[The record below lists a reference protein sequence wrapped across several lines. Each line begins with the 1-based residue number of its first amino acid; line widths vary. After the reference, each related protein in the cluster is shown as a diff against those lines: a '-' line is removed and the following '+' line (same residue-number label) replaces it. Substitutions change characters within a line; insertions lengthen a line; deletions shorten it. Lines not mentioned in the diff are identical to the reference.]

1 MIIGKLSDTEL
12 CESVHP
18 NLARALQWLQS
29 TDLAALPPGRV
40 EIDGDRLYA
49 IAIQGSATPRAQG
62 KLEIHRRYVDVQYAL
77 GAGESFGWRPTAE
90 CAQPAGDFDAEKGA
104 GFFLDA
110 PVAWYPLAPET
121 FAIFFPGDAH
131 APGLGEGDLH
141 KVVVKV
147 LLVA

>member
-1 MIIGKLSDTEL
+1 MDSTGS
-12 CESVHP
+12 SY
-18 NLARALQWLQS
+18 LQTGVW
-29 TDLAALPPGRV
+29 
-40 EIDGDRLYA
+40 E
-49 IAIQGSATPRAQG
+49 
-62 KLEIHRRYVDVQYAL
+62 
-77 GAGESFGWRPTAE
+77 
-90 CAQPAGDFDAEKGA
+90 FDAEKGA

>member
-12 CESVHP
+12 YEDLHP
-18 NLARALQWLQS
+18 ELGEALRWLRE
-29 TDLAALPPGRV
+29 TDLAALPTGRV
-40 EIDGDRLYA
+40 EIDGDRLFA
-49 IAIQGSATPRAQG
+49 MVIRGPGKPRAEG

-90 CAQPAGDFDAEKGA
+90 CAQPEGDFDAEKDA

-147 LLVA
+147 LL